1 MTGDTTIVKLG
12 GSHALSPR
20 LRDWLAIIAHG
31 AGHVVLVPGG
41 GPFAD
46 TVRDAQE
53 RMGFDD
59 GAAHRMA
66 LLAMEQYGY
75 ALAAL
80 DGRLEPAADADAIRR
95 AMAAGRVPVWMPSRM
110 ALAAP
115 DIAQSWDVTSD
126 SLAAWLA
133 VRLKAARLV
142 LIKRVDVDGPVDI
155 AALSARGVVDPALG
169 AMLQGSDIEAVI
181 VGPRRLDETDGITPS
196 ASLRAQRSN
205 PVLAC
210 GPWIASLRS
219 Q

>member
-1 MTGDTTIVKLG
+1 MAGATTIVKLG
-12 GSHALSPR
+12 GSQASSPR
-20 LRDWLAIIAHG
+20 LRDWLDAIAPG

-46 TVRDAQE
+46 AVRDAQE

-80 DGRLEPAADADAIRR
+80 DGRLEPAADEDAIRR

-115 DIAQSWDVTSD
+115 DIAESWDVTSD

-133 VRLKAARLV
+133 IKLGAGRLV
-142 LIKRVDVDGPVDI
+142 LIKRVDVDGRVDI

-169 AMLQGSDIEAVI
+169 PMLRESDIELAI
-181 VGPRRLDETDGITPS
+181 VGPRQLDETGSIALA
-196 ASLRAQRSN
+196 ASLRAKRSN

-210 GPWIASLRS
+210 GSWTVSLRS